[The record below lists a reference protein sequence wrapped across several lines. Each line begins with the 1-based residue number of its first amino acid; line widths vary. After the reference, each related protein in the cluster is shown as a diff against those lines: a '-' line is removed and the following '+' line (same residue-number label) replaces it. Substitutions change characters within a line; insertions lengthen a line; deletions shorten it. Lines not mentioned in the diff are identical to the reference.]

1 MKWNEMN
8 WNEMKGKERKGK
20 ERKGNKI
27 KVYGEQAKWN
37 LGLLN
42 TRINF
47 KKRENEKNEN
57 IWYLP
62 WEVIMSYSVWLSQA
76 TKLVNAL
83 TPTMDV

>member
-1 MKWNEMN
+1 MKW
-8 WNEMKGKERKGK
+8 
-20 ERKGNKI
+20 NKI

-62 WEVIMSYSVWLSQA
+62 WGYHVLFGLTSQA